1 MRRIPSTLNMCVL
14 LYPTD
19 GSVKVNEICVIFKNV
34 QSLKTKTNGKRWF
47 SRIGGRLNYS
57 CACYRASKQTMINGS
72 HLPPLPPPN
81 AVVTLSF
88 LGQFDH
94 CGFAADCGCGSSPSA
109 PRIPPQYF
117 VPPEAVKFV
126 SVAELNEIG
135 AELNAILANNFI
147 PASPLCILDVVI
159 PFSDTCIR
167 GYYVSRSEKRL
178 NEFIAS
184 INRKSYVSRNCH
196 W

>member
-1 MRRIPSTLNMCVL
+1 MS
-14 LYPTD
+14 
-19 GSVKVNEICVIFKNV
+19 
-34 QSLKTKTNGKRWF
+34 
-47 SRIGGRLNYS
+47 
-57 CACYRASKQTMINGS
+57 NGS
-72 HLPPLPPPN
+72 HLPALPPTN

-94 CGFAADCGCGSSPSA
+94 CGFAADC
-109 PRIPPQYF
+109 RIPPQYF

-147 PASPLCILDVVI
+147 PASPLCILDWVI
-159 PFSDTCIR
+159 PFSDMCIR
-167 GYYVSRSEKRL
+167 GYYASRSEKRL
-178 NEFIAS
+178 NEFIDS

>member
-1 MRRIPSTLNMCVL
+1 MVRWKWLKFALFPKMYEVL
-14 LYPTD
+14 
-19 GSVKVNEICVIFKNV
+19 KQNKWKAMV
-34 QSLKTKTNGKRWF
+34 QRNGGKF
-47 SRIGGRLNYS
+47 DYS
-57 CACYRASKQTMINGS
+57 CACYRASKQKMINGS

-94 CGFAADCGCGSSPSA
+94 CGFAADCGCGSKPCA

-159 PFSDTCIR
+159 PFSETCIR

-178 NEFIAS
+178 NEFIDS
-184 INRKSYVSRNCH
+184 INRKSYLSRNCH